1 MSRQISARDEAGQ
14 ALYGAEEWQVRCDLA
29 ALYRLAARYGM
40 SDIIYTHISARV
52 PGSEDMFLINPFG
65 MLFEH
70 MTASALVRIDRTGA
84 IVDQHVPPGTRVNP
98 AGFNIHSAVHMAR
111 HDLTCVIHS
120 HTVAGMAI
128 SALKG
133 EGLLPITQHAMMFY
147 ERIAFHDYESFASEE
162 EERMRIAADLGDQ
175 DVMILRNH
183 GMLVAG
189 RSIGEAFHSA
199 YHLERA
205 CQAQLDAQASGAEL
219 NLPPIDIARKTA
231 DRMQRIPPAHYDF
244 FWQSCLALLEAPL
257 PEYRA

>member
-1 MSRQISARDEAGQ
+1 MSGQIPARDAAGEAR
-14 ALYGAEEWQVRCDLA
+14 YGSGEWQVRCDLA

-52 PGSEDMFLINPFG
+52 PGTTDAFLINPFG

-84 IVDQHVPPGTRVNP
+84 IVDPHAPPGTRVNP

-111 HDLTCVIHS
+111 HDLHCVIHS
-120 HTVAGMAI
+120 HTVAGMAV
-128 SALKG
+128 SALAG
-133 EGLLPITQHAMMFY
+133 NGLLPLTQHAMMFH

-162 EERMRIAADLGDQ
+162 EERARIAADLGDR

-205 CQAQLDAQASGAEL
+205 CQAQLQAQASGVRL
-219 NLPPIDIARKTA
+219 NLPPAGIARKTA
-231 DRMQRIPPAHYDF
+231 DRMRRIPPAHYDL
-244 FWQSCLALLEAPL
+244 FWQSCLALLEAP
-257 PEYRA
+257 PAGHRA